1 MVTSGKAGGNIWVGV
16 KKKQVIM
23 GFYEITCVKV
33 QSFTQKKKKKYYS
46 QDQQA
51 GLSSLYSGEKDP
63 KLL

>member
-1 MVTSGKAGGNIWVGV
+1 MGRG
-16 KKKQVIM
+16 KKKNRLLWDFMKSHVWK
-23 GFYEITCVKV
+23 FNLSLK
-33 QSFTQKKKKKYYS
+33 KKKKKYYS